1 MKKSLYFLPLMAMV
15 FTGCLSEDEEPDYV
29 EWKKQNEE
37 YVTKMEELTENG
49 EKVYTKV
56 VPEWAPSLFPS
67 KGSVSWMA
75 GSAVGITNYLVEEY

>member
-37 YVTKMEELTENG
+37 YVTKMEEAHRKRRE
-49 EKVYTKV
+49 
-56 VPEWAPSLFPS
+56 SLHQGRS
-67 KGSVSWMA
+67 R
-75 GSAVGITNYLVEEY
+75 VGTQ